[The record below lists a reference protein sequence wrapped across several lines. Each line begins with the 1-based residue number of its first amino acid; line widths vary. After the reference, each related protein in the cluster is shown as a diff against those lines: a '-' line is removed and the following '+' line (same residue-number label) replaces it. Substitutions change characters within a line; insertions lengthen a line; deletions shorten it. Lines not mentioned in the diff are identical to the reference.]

1 MTVSS
6 AYTRERKTEA
16 QRSRMIRE
24 REGSRKGSKRG
35 FGGVVMN
42 GRGTKQ
48 ARKGE
53 GGSTRT
59 NLSNVGGRGTR
70 RE

>member
-24 REGSRKGSKRG
+24 REVSEER
-35 FGGVVMN
+35 
-42 GRGTKQ
+42 
-48 ARKGE
+48 
-53 GGSTRT
+53 
-59 NLSNVGGRGTR
+59 
-70 RE
+70 

>member
-35 FGGVVMN
+35 FGGEVMN

-48 ARKGE
+48 ARKGD
-53 GGSTRT
+53 GRSTRT